1 MALNAGRL
9 RRNAA
14 VSARHRLPKR
24 TRSLVGTLVFYGFV
38 AMFVFAVL
46 GPFAWMV
53 ISSVSPQMEL
63 TSTPPHW
70 IPQDFTL
77 FRYRAILFGPQAGE
91 TMPAA
96 VGKFVSAMVN
106 SLVVSTG
113 TTLVC
118 MVAGSMA
125 AYAFARLSIPG
136 RQQLLFGILSA
147 QMLPVLVIIIP
158 LYIVMQAL
166 NPVLHMMDTWH
177 GLILLYS
184 GYMLP
189 TVIWIMDSYF
199 QTIPPELEQAAMIDG
214 CTELGAMVRVVL
226 PLSGPGLVAVAAF
239 TFLSSWNEFLMALI
253 FTATQAKTIT
263 VTVTAFSTQFG
274 IDYGLLAT
282 GGVIGSVPP
291 LILAFLLQ
299 RYIVAGLTSGAL
311 KS

>member
-1 MALNAGRL
+1 MMLNERRL
-9 RRNAA
+9 RRNSVAA
-14 VSARHRLPKR
+14 TRRYHPTRIR
-24 TRSLVGTLVFYGFV
+24 TRVGTLVFWGFV
-38 AMFVFAVL
+38 AMFVFAVVA
-46 GPFAWMV
+46 PFIWMV

-70 IPQDFTL
+70 IPQQFML
-77 FRYRAILFGPQAGE
+77 FRYRAILFGPQATE
-91 TMPAA
+91 TLPAA
-96 VGKFVSAMVN
+96 VDKFLSAMIN
-106 SLVVSTG
+106 SLVVAGG

-125 AYAFARLSIPG
+125 AYAFARLAIPG

-147 QMLPVLVIIIP
+147 QMLPVIVIIIP

-184 GYMLP
+184 GYLLP

-199 QTIPPELEQAAMIDG
+199 QTIPPEMEQAAMIDG
-214 CTELGAMVRVVL
+214 CTEVGALIRVVL

-239 TFLSSWNEFLMALI
+239 TFLSSWNEFLIALI
-253 FTATQAKTIT
+253 FTASQAKTIT
-263 VTVTAFSTQFG
+263 VIVTEFSTQFG
-274 IDYGLLAT
+274 VDYGLLAT
-282 GGVIGSVPP
+282 GGVIGSILP

-299 RYIVAGLTSGAL
+299 RYIVAGLTSGAM

>member
-1 MALNAGRL
+1 MALDAKRLVPNVRLAGR
-9 RRNAA
+9 
-14 VSARHRLPKR
+14 RLTRR
-24 TRSLVGTLVFYGFV
+24 TRSLAGTLVFYGFV
-38 AMFVFAVL
+38 AMFAFAVL
-46 GPFAWMV
+46 APFLWMI

-77 FRYRAILFGPQAGE
+77 FRYRAILFGPQTGE

-96 VGKFVSAMVN
+96 VGKFVNAMLN

-147 QMLPVLVIIIP
+147 QMLPVIVIIIP

-184 GYMLP
+184 G
-189 TVIWIMDSYF
+189 
-199 QTIPPELEQAAMIDG
+199 
-214 CTELGAMVRVVL
+214 
-226 PLSGPGLVAVAAF
+226 
-239 TFLSSWNEFLMALI
+239 
-253 FTATQAKTIT
+253 
-263 VTVTAFSTQFG
+263 
-274 IDYGLLAT
+274 
-282 GGVIGSVPP
+282 
-291 LILAFLLQ
+291 
-299 RYIVAGLTSGAL
+299 
-311 KS
+311 